1 MVAVAVM
8 FENGSPGAS
17 LNKGSLTAT
26 TSTLFD
32 RTLDVYGV
40 KLLVGGASGAQD
52 AVPDSWAYKV
62 AQSYVMLM
70 DPTTSNIDVSAQE
83 SMKKILSGVE
93 GTWHEGYGTSQ
104 RILKGTGSEYPLN
117 PLQDFNEGQ
126 LDAQYGAGTEALL
139 NNIMQDMVWYQN
151 STGVINSGDG
161 DIQEL
166 FEHVLHTLHPWG
178 VRGAV
183 VGSEEA
189 LNYTKVG
196 SMDAHDTSDSS
207 WKTSELYLAMKE
219 AIDNDVFD
227 PSGYTSD
234 PLNDPEQFHP
244 AATEYTYILNF
255 SMWEMGKEFWP
266 DKVNGEGALE
276 GEWSVTASDPTGVL
290 AENPLGHELFLKYF
304 NPVLSKPDFET
315 LRSMFQDN
323 DQGESGYAL
332 DPEFVDDSLGKDK
345 TPNKV
350 DFSQFLIFENTAEIE
365 TFSVGKHYLITGGDP
380 LNATD
385 TLKLNVDFTKVDH
398 ALISSVE
405 YADGVQPLP
414 YWLDASLAHNAASFP
429 NLFENERV
437 IYFGFPEDTPSYLFS
452 VNADGILE
460 EHYPDFEAFSSEQQV
475 FTRAIMDHIV
485 SYIDLEALEVNDVSL
500 ENTVA
505 FLNANGRDA
514 AAGWANSPGRFSVD
528 GYHAF
533 DVAIDNGMNGL
544 RIPVLGNETVN
555 LFIHET
561 LHAFGLDHPGY
572 GLGDKLDSSELGFE
586 FTRLDLL
593 SEMNEISLG
602 TLDIAALQYLYGVNP
617 SARAGDN
624 AYTISE
630 DTTNFIWDGSG
641 QDTIDGSSLNEAF
654 TLYLEPGFHG
664 FIGEKASDYI
674 TDDGQI
680 TVNFGT
686 QIENAVGSD
695 YSDVIHGS
703 NSSNDIF
710 GGAGNDT
717 LNGGAGNDN
726 IYAGAGNDTLTGGA
740 GDDTFVFYYG
750 DGNNTI
756 TDWTN
761 DEDSIHLY
769 GVDGLR
775 ADTSVVLQTV
785 NSLNDVVYTL
795 TDGTSVTLK
804 NAKHTV
810 TTSVVTRDGSKIA
823 DADVV
828 MSDGT
833 NSSSYQSAADGS
845 VSGMLTSGSGSTI
858 EASLAYSSS
867 TKAISSQDA
876 LDALKLAVGMTTAA
890 GTKTAFEFISADF
903 NQDGKVSSQDAL
915 SILKYSVGLTTPEQA
930 KWVFVDTNGDYSGV
944 SKSNTSYT
952 EGVSIA
958 ELSAD
963 TTVSLTGILIGDVN
977 DSYSGL
983 IA

>member
-1 MVAVAVM
+1 MASMQRTHRLNTKIPFNKKTPLLMSPFGFALAACGGGGSSGVAD
-8 FENGSPGAS
+8 NGSPPSGLPGAS
-17 LNKGSLTAT
+17 LTKGSLIAT

-32 RTLDVYGV
+32 LTLDVYGV

-290 AENPLGHELFLKYF
+290 AENPLGHELFSKYF

-365 TFSVGKHYLITGGDP
+365 TFSTGKHYLITGGDP

-398 ALISSVE
+398 ALISNVE

-414 YWLDASLAHNAASFP
+414 YWLDASLVSKAASFP
-429 NLFENERV
+429 NLFEDERV
-437 IYFGFPEDTPSYLFS
+437 IYFGFPKDIPSYRLA

-460 EHYPDFEAFSSEQQV
+460 EQLSDFEPFSSEQQT
-475 FTRAIMDHIV
+475 FTRTVMDHIV
-485 SYIDLEALEVNDVSL
+485 SYVDLEALEVNEVSKDK
-500 ENTVA
+500 TIA
-505 FLNANGRDA
+505 FQNANGQEIG
-514 AAGWANSPGRFSVD
+514 AAGWAEAPGIFSTE
-528 GYHAF
+528 GYNAY
-533 DVAIDNGMNGL
+533 DVTIDNGQNGL

-555 LFIHET
+555 LIIHET

-572 GLGDKLDSSELGFE
+572 GIGDKLDSSELGFE
-586 FTRLDLL
+586 STRLDLI
-593 SEMNEISLG
+593 SEMDQISLG
-602 TLDIAALQYLYGVNP
+602 TLDVAALQYLYGVNS
-617 SARAGDN
+617 SARADDN
-624 AYTISE
+624 TYTISE

-641 QDTIDGSSLNEAF
+641 QDSIDGSGLSEAF
-654 TLYLEPGFHG
+654 TLYLEPGYHG
-664 FIGEKASDYI
+664 FVGEKASDYI
-674 TDDGQI
+674 TAAGQI

-686 QIENAVGSD
+686 QIENAIGSD
-695 YSDVIHGS
+695 FSDTIYGS
-703 NSSNDIF
+703 NSSNDIV

-717 LNGGAGNDN
+717 IYGGD
-726 IYAGAGNDTLTGGA
+726 GNDTLRGGA
-740 GDDTFVFYYG
+740 GDDILDGGAGADLFVKASGEGNDTIKDFEVGIDSYLFY
-750 DGNNTI
+750 DSASNR
-756 TDWTN
+756 D
-761 DEDSIHLY
+761 DSIATLHSTAEGY
-769 GVDGLR
+769 
-775 ADTSVVLQTV
+775 AFFQ
-785 NSLNDVVYTL
+785 L
-795 TDGTSVTLK
+795 TDNTTLLLEGTL
-804 NAKHTV
+804 
-810 TTSVVTRDGSKIA
+810 
-823 DADVV
+823 
-828 MSDGT
+828 
-833 NSSSYQSAADGS
+833 
-845 VSGMLTSGSGSTI
+845 
-858 EASLAYSSS
+858 
-867 TKAISSQDA
+867 
-876 LDALKLAVGMTTAA
+876 
-890 GTKTAFEFISADF
+890 
-903 NQDGKVSSQDAL
+903 
-915 SILKYSVGLTTPEQA
+915 
-930 KWVFVDTNGDYSGV
+930 
-944 SKSNTSYT
+944 YT
-952 EGVSIA
+952 ELA
-958 ELSAD
+958 A
-963 TTVSLTGILIGDVN
+963 IL
-977 DSYSGL
+977 
-983 IA
+983 